1 MRTPTTPFLNSEM
14 SSLKKQTNKIQK
26 KKKKTLSYFKEQAQ
40 ERVYVFVSKLK
51 EQEVFDKLIAIFQAI
66 FFFL

>member
-1 MRTPTTPFLNSEM
+1 MEF
-14 SSLKKQTNKIQK
+14 LKKTKKKNK
-26 KKKKTLSYFKEQAQ
+26 KKKKKKTTLSYFKEQAQ

-51 EQEVFDKLIAIFQAI
+51 EQEVFGKLIAIFQAI